1 MKPPSQRFSPPRWT
15 EYVVPAV
22 LVFLLIL
29 LIATLAMIL
38 AAVLPVVS
46 G

>member
-1 MKPPSQRFSPPRWT
+1 MKPPSQRFSRSRWT
-15 EYVVPAV
+15 EYVAPAV

-29 LIATLAMIL
+29 LIATLVIIL